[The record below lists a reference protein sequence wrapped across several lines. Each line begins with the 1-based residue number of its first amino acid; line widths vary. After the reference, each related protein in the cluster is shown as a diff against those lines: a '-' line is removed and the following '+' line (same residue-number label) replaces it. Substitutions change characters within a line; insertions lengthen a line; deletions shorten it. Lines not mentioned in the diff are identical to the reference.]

1 MTNYKILIFGLPG
14 SGKTTLA
21 KHLSK
26 SLNAKWFN
34 ADQVRKKFKNWDFSK
49 KGILKQARRMK
60 KISQM
65 EKKISV
71 IDFVCPYDKGRK
83 IFNADYLIW
92 MNTIKKGR
100 LSTFD
105 KIFQKPKKVD
115 YEVKFKN
122 VNFHSSKIIN
132 DLKYRIFNRQD
143 FNNKKKNSAV
153 ILCGGKGT
161 RLGQLGKKIP
171 KSLVKIHGYPI
182 IWYIINILKRNSF
195 NHFILPVG
203 YKGNLIKKY
212 FKKNS
217 IFKKYNIEIIKTG
230 QETSIAE
237 RIYRIREKIRSKNF
251 ILLNG
256 DAIFDFDLK
265 KILNNHEKKKFD
277 ITFMGC
283 SAQLNFGIVEK
294 LDNKIVG
301 FERDVEFNSIKKK
314 DKKNFIGYVYSG
326 ITILNS
332 KLLKINFK
340 KFSNFEKKFYPK
352 IIKNYKSNFEQI
364 NGFWHSIDNIK
375 DINNLNEKRNKI
387 KYNRVKKII
396 KKIKYK

>member
-1 MTNYKILIFGLPG
+1 MINYKILIFGLPG

-65 EKKISV
+65 ERKKISV

-143 FNNKKKNSAV
+143 FNNKKNSAV

-182 IWYIINILKRNSF
+182 IWYIINILKQNSF

-203 YKGNLIKKY
+203 YKGNLVKKY

-340 KFSNFEKKFYPK
+340 NFSNFEKKFYPK

>member
-182 IWYIINILKRNSF
+182 IWYIINILKQNSF

-203 YKGNLIKKY
+203 YKGNLIEKY